1 MLGLTNYYQHHIEV
15 LELLRN
21 LLEGRSR
28 ISLRALDHFITTY
41 SRDNQVILYL
51 DPRGRLLE
59 HGGEGEKLTRMNV
72 HSTYRSQLQ
81 AYGKAMFDP
90 FRRRDRISFAPV
102 TGVTP
107 ISTTVG
113 QLNCVRWLHSS
124 GIIQYVEAHIGH
136 IEASMKAASA
146 PAPTP
151 AQQEGPEP
159 ATAAPK
165 KAAAPPPAPIRG
177 MQRLSFN

>member
-1 MLGLTNYYQHHIEV
+1 MSRQGLLMVGLSNYYQHHVEV
-15 LELLRN
+15 LELLRD

-41 SRDNQVILYL
+41 SRDHGVVLYL
-51 DPRGRLLE
+51 NGAGRLVE
-59 HGGEGEKLTRMNV
+59 RGGEGEKLARVNV

-102 TGVTP
+102 TGVAP

-113 QLNCVRWLHSS
+113 QLNCVRWLHAS
-124 GIIQYVEAHIGH
+124 GVIQYVEAHIDA
-136 IEASMKAASA
+136 I
-146 PAPTP
+146 
-151 AQQEGPEP
+151 
-159 ATAAPK
+159 
-165 KAAAPPPAPIRG
+165 
-177 MQRLSFN
+177 